1 MTKCI
6 VCSPKPLPRELWI
19 KAAESAI
26 AINPVNRPPVH
37 RLTRVMPGFAPTK
50 AHLSVLTTKYWG
62 AKGVKLTVGF
72 LDNPSADLR
81 KKILAHMNAWSK
93 TANVAFVASSV
104 DPQVRIAR
112 TPGDGYWSYLGTDV
126 LQIEKSQPTM
136 NLDSFTLATPEA
148 EYRRVVRHE
157 TGHTLGFPHEHMRKT
172 LVAKIDEEK
181 AIEYFRRT
189 QGWSPEQTRLQ
200 VLTPLEEG
208 SLIGTA
214 TADDH
219 SIMCYQIPGEIT
231 KDGQPIPGGLDIDN
245 WDYDFAARIYPSSKS
260 GPKGGKKAG
269 KKVTK
274 KRGGGAKSPTRKS
287 SGKKSKA
294 KRRSR

>member
-6 VCSPKPLPRELWI
+6 VCSPKHLPRELWI
-19 KAAESAI
+19 KAAEAAI
-26 AINPVNRPPVH
+26 TINPVNRPPVH
-37 RLTRVMPGFAPTK
+37 RLTRVIPGFAPTK

-72 LDNPSADLR
+72 LDNPSVELR

-93 TANVAFVASSV
+93 TANVAFVATAV

-126 LQIEKSQPTM
+126 LQIEKTQPTM

-231 KDGQPIPGGLDIDN
+231 KDGQPIPGGLDIDK
-245 WDYDFAARIYPSSKS
+245 WDYDFAARIYPGSA
-260 GPKGGKKAG
+260 PRRPGGKKVA
-269 KKVTK
+269 K
-274 KRGGGAKSPTRKS
+274 KRGGGKSTSKKS

-294 KRRSR
+294 KMKSR